1 MYCGWRGVLNIKQ
14 SLKHI
19 YFFFPE
25 VVVTHR
31 NCQMGYTNML
41 NWREKIEGLS
51 RNDKTEMLQSSLRS
65 LLLVWHMFQVMLGRN
80 GATAQEK

>member
-1 MYCGWRGVLNIKQ
+1 
-14 SLKHI
+14 
-19 YFFFPE
+19 
-25 VVVTHR
+25 
-31 NCQMGYTNML
+31 MGYTNML

-51 RNDKTEMLQSSLRS
+51 RNDKTEILQSSLRS